1 MVQPYYNRYLGR
13 PYINT
18 KKTLALT
25 LAVVILATVMMA
37 WIQLA
42 VTAEKE
48 EKQKEAG
55 SSVYTY
61 PISPYHGNGKIY
73 IVTVETNWT
82 SQPTVSLP
90 ESDTSKY
97 VSVVFAGWST
107 DTAFFNVTI
116 PADLLWGN
124 ISLVRKYY
132 EQSPDL
138 YTLSNNGTHNS
149 IWMTCVFTPY
159 FSGVG
164 YFEVRGT
171 EAAW

>member
-1 MVQPYYNRYLGR
+1 MGGNL
-13 PYINT
+13 YISI

-25 LAVVILATVMMA
+25 LAIVILVTVMVA
-37 WIQLA
+37 GIQLA

-48 EKQKEAG
+48 EDPEEAA
-55 SSVYTY
+55 SNIYTY
-61 PISPYHGNGKIY
+61 PVSPYHGNGKIY
-73 IVTVETNWT
+73 TVTVETNWT

-90 ESDTSKY
+90 ESGTSKY

-107 DTAFFNVTI
+107 DTVFFNVTI

-149 IWMTCVFTPY
+149 IRMTCTFTPY

-164 YFEVRGT
+164 YFEIRGT